1 MLKHKIRKSRKNILS
16 LLESVQVEEDKQSPE
31 YTKVNKRDKREVD
44 IGRKLSVIDEGYYTG
59 NEKLYDVPHIT
70 KERARSEG
78 RTRRREEED
87 VEIGDR
93 RQERRK
99 PVRNETVRDA
109 ETSTGTNI
117 TSTGGQYGCLVP
129 VFMAWQ
135 PPRRSSPQ
143 EDFIFTLTGVRNLI
157 HQQSLL
163 LTELQSNLYT
173 TSGADTKDDTMED
186 VNTVE
191 EISPA
196 TAKTASSGNLS
207 KSSSSMKTLR
217 RIMEIEELVTFSQA
231 LDRRLTKS
239 DKNKC

>member
-16 LLESVQVEEDKQSPE
+16 LLESVQVEEDKHCGE
-31 YTKVNKRDKREVD
+31 YTK
-44 IGRKLSVIDEGYYTG
+44 
-59 NEKLYDVPHIT
+59 
-70 KERARSEG
+70 
-78 RTRRREEED
+78 
-87 VEIGDR
+87 
-93 RQERRK
+93 
-99 PVRNETVRDA
+99 
-109 ETSTGTNI
+109 
-117 TSTGGQYGCLVP
+117 VP

-173 TSGADTKDDTMED
+173 TTGAHTKDDTMDD
-186 VNTVE
+186 VNTE
-191 EISPA
+191 EELSPA
-196 TAKTASSGNLS
+196 TAKDASSGNLS
-207 KSSSSMKTLR
+207 KSSSSMKALR

-231 LDRRLTKS
+231 LERRLARS